1 MLLVG
6 ASGTL
11 GAAGVG
17 GMRPGTKRVVQEP
30 HQVAEPQRSGDSP

>member
-6 ASGTL
+6 ASSTL

-17 GMRPGTKRVVQEP
+17 GMRPDTVQEP
-30 HQVAEPQRSGDSP
+30 HQVTEPQRSGDSP